1 LWPRLRDALAR
12 RRFVFDV
19 AETRERGHATA
30 LADEAVRAGVPLVVA
45 VGGDGTLNEV
55 VNGVSRLRETH
66 PAAVGALMTGRG
78 RDACR
83 NLGLPRNPE
92 RAIERLVSG
101 RIVSRDLGLA
111 TWPGGRRFVVAAV
124 GVGFDARVVE
134 RAGTR
139 GGRLRYLA
147 AVLASLHDYRT
158 SPVVID
164 GPAGESW
171 TGAAASVIV
180 CNGSHLGGGMR
191 IAPAARLDDGMLDVV
206 VLGALGRAELALWL
220 PTVFWG
226 GHLANRKVR
235 SWRAPVF
242 RVSMAGSPS
251 VQLDGE
257 LGAGLPLEVSAQPGA
272 LRLLV

>member
-1 LWPRLRDALAR
+1 LWPRLSDALTR
-12 RRFVFDV
+12 RGFAFDV
-19 AETRERGHATA
+19 AETRARGHARS
-30 LADEAVRAGVPLVVA
+30 LAEEAVRAGVPLVVA

-55 VNGVSRLRETH
+55 VDGVAPLREAH
-66 PAAVGALMTGRG
+66 PAAVGAVMTGRG

-83 NLGLPRNPE
+83 NLGLPRDPA
-92 RAIERLVSG
+92 RAADRLVDG
-101 RIVSRDLGLA
+101 RIVARDLALA
-111 TWPGGRRFVVAAV
+111 TWPGGRRFVVSAV

-134 RAGTR
+134 RAGTG

-147 AVLASLHDYRT
+147 AVVASLRDYRA
-158 SPVVID
+158 SPVAVD
-164 GPAGESW
+164 GPAGRSW

-180 CNGSHLGGGMR
+180 CNGSRLGGGMR
-191 IAPAARLDDGMLDVV
+191 IAPAARVDDGLLDVV

-235 SWRAPVF
+235 SWRAPAF
-242 RVSMAGSPS
+242 RVSMAGSPP

-257 LGAGLPLEVSAQPGA
+257 LGAGLPLEISAQPGA
-272 LRLLV
+272 LRLRG

>member
-1 LWPRLRDALAR
+1 M
-12 RRFVFDV
+12 
-19 AETRERGHATA
+19 ETRGSGHATA
-30 LADEAVRAGVPLVVA
+30 LADEAARAGVPLVVA

-55 VNGVSRLRETH
+55 VNAVAPLRATH
-66 PAAVGALMTGRG
+66 PVTVGAVMTGRG

-83 NLGLPRNPE
+83 NLGLLRDPH
-92 RAIERLVSG
+92 RAVRRLVDG
-101 RIVSRDLGLA
+101 QVVSRDLGLA
-111 TWPGGRRFVVAAV
+111 TWPGGRRFFAAAV
-124 GVGFDARVVE
+124 GVGFDAVVVR

-147 AVLASLHDYRT
+147 AVLASVRDYRPST
-158 SPVVID
+158 AVVD
-164 GPAGESW
+164 GPAGTSW

-191 IAPAARLDDGMLDVV
+191 IAPAARVDDGLLDVV
-206 VLGALGRAELALWL
+206 VLGDLGRAELVRWL

-235 SWRAPVF
+235 SWRAPAF
-242 RVSMAGSPS
+242 RVDMAGASS
-251 VQLDGE
+251 LQLDGE
-257 LGAGLPLEVSAQPGA
+257 LGGGLPVEISAQPAA